1 MNWMELLKVELESAY
16 SGSEKLLAK
25 VADPMLGWKPSTGSN
40 WMTTGQLLMHL
51 SSACGFTCKG
61 FITGDWGMPHDAGA
75 SESPEGMLPTAEKL
89 PTVKS
94 VAEALELLRKDK
106 KLAFESLAKCSEE
119 DLAHK
124 PSTAPWDPTPLI
136 LGRRILQMIEHLKM
150 HKSQLFYYLK
160 LQGLPVNTADLWG
173 M

>member
-1 MNWMELLKVELESAY
+1 MNWTELIKEEMESAY
-16 SGSEKLLAK
+16 SGAEKLLSKAN
-25 VADPMLGWKPSTGSN
+25 DSMLGWKPTTGSN
-40 WMTTGQLLMHL
+40 WMTTGQLLLHL
-51 SSACGFTCKG
+51 SSACGFTCNG
-61 FITGDWGMPHDAGA
+61 FVTGDWGMPHDAGEA
-75 SESPEGMLPTAEKL
+75 SLPTADKL

-94 VAEALELLRKDK
+94 IAETLELLHKDRKI
-106 KLAFESLAKCSEE
+106 AFDALAKCSEA
-119 DLAHK
+119 DLATK

>member
-1 MNWMELLKVELESAY
+1 MNWTELIKIEMESAY
-16 SGSEKLLAK
+16 SGTEKLLSK
-25 VADPMLGWKPSTGSN
+25 VTDPMIGWKPTTGSN

-61 FITGDWGMPHDAGA
+61 FITGDWGMPHGDGEA
-75 SESPEGMLPTAEKL
+75 SLPTADKL

-94 VAEALELLRKDK
+94 VAEALDLLHKDK
-106 KLAFESLAKCSEE
+106 IIAFDALAKCSEA
-119 DLAHK
+119 DLATK
-124 PSTAPWDPTPLI
+124 PAPAPWEPTPLI
-136 LGRRILQMIEHLKM
+136 LGRRLLQMIEHLKM